1 MMPQDNADLARILVA
16 HGADVNHPDIYGMT
30 PICGAIMT
38 AHSKAVDVLMEG
50 GADLDITD
58 ADGWCMRNGFMKAG
72 PKVTAVI
79 REWERRRTGER
90 VPLGEKGCALC
101 GKEGKLKF
109 CSACHS
115 IRYCSSECQSA

>member
-1 MMPQDNADLARILVA
+1 
-16 HGADVNHPDIYGMT
+16 
-30 PICGAIMT
+30 MT